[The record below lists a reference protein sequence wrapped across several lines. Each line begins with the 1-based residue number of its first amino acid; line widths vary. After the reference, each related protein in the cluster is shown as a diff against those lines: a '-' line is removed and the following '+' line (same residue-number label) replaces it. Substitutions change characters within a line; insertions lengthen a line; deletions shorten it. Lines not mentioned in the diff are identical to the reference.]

1 VIKPLK
7 WLGYSLPPESKKI
20 IGDLH
25 WQEPGRMAQTMPVV
39 SWLVRYET
47 GANMKGLCRAAVLFG
62 VISSSAYA
70 DQFEIVPLNCED
82 NPSIQ
87 TITAHYFNN
96 QDATGAASA
105 YFCEAFLTT
114 TIPREVSGRC
124 TRRPLGETSATPL
137 NVGREIQTT
146 TNYAPC
152 PWKIGF
158 WRLKRFKCVL

>member
-1 VIKPLK
+1 
-7 WLGYSLPPESKKI
+7 
-20 IGDLH
+20 
-25 WQEPGRMAQTMPVV
+25 
-39 SWLVRYET
+39 
-47 GANMKGLCRAAVLFG
+47 MKGLCRAAVLFG
-62 VISSSAYA
+62 VISSSTYA
-70 DQFEIVPLNCED
+70 DQFEIVPLNCET
-82 NPSIQ
+82 NPAIQ
-87 TITAHYFNN
+87 IITAHYFNN

-158 WRLKRFKCVL
+158 WRLNKATGDLSACFDLAARTWCAKVTIP